1 VRYAGWD
8 SNFLLNV
15 GPLPNGKFLP
25 EAVDRL
31 KAIGAW
37 MATNGESI
45 YGTRGGPIT
54 PRSWGV
60 TTQKGNTIYVHI
72 LDWREPVLPLPK
84 IDKKIESAS
93 MLGTGDKVGIVKADY
108 GTLLKLPSSAHDP
121 IDNIVVLKV
130 R

>member
-1 VRYAGWD
+1 V
-8 SNFLLNV
+8 
-15 GPLPNGKFLP
+15 
-25 EAVDRL
+25 ERL
-31 KAIGAW
+31 KAMGAW
-37 MATNGESI
+37 LAKNGESI

-72 LDWREPVLPLPK
+72 LDWQEPVLPLPK
-84 IDKKIESAS
+84 LDKKVESAS
-93 MLGTGDKVGIVKADY
+93 MLGTGDKVAVAKTDY
-108 GTLLKLPSSAHDP
+108 GTLLKLPRSAQDP